1 MRLLLTL
8 FKAYPWRTVTALL
21 AILLAGIADGASITA
36 GLPLLNLAT
45 RKSSGDGILQLHASQ
60 ADSQLE
66 KHVLDAL
73 AYLGLD
79 ATLGVLL
86 VIVVVGVTVKSLLL
100 LVANKHVGYS
110 SAYITTKLRL
120 DLLRAVLATRWAY
133 FLDQPIGKLANSMA
147 TEANRASQAYVFG
160 VTMLAMLIQAIVYAS
175 IALTVSWKATVAAL
189 AAALI
194 MLSVSHFLVRMARR
208 AGDHQTI
215 VYKSLL
221 ARLVDTLQSVK
232 SLKAMARED
241 LAGSVLSS
249 ETAKLNHAL
258 QRDVFSKALMD
269 AIQDP
274 MFAIVV
280 AIGIYIAIEHWDMS
294 FTSVMVLVLLLA
306 RTLSQLGKIQKML
319 QKLVTTESAFWSIRR
334 AIKRAE
340 KAREVYGG
348 TARPVLETAIRFD
361 SVSFA
366 YGEKKV
372 LEKVSLSIPTRALTT
387 ILGPSGAGKTTLID
401 LIIGLYQPHDGTV
414 YLDDTPLND
423 IDLKQWRRQIGYVPQ
438 EQLLLHDSIM
448 TNVTFGDSELTESE
462 VEDAL
467 KAANAWDFVSAL
479 SQGIHTNVGE
489 RGAMLSG
496 GQRQRIMI
504 ARALVHRPSVLILDE
519 PTSALDPDSEAMV
532 SDTLRKLRND
542 YTVLAI
548 SHQPALAGLADVV
561 YRLQDGNVNAAR
573 TDTRQESALNG
584 HT

>member
-1 MRLLLTL
+1 MQLLLTL

-45 RKSSGDGILQLHASQ
+45 RKSSGEGILQLHASQ

-73 AYLGLD
+73 AFFGLD

-86 VIVVVGVTVKSLLL
+86 VIVVIGVTLKSLLL
-100 LVANKHVGYS
+100 LLANKHVGYS

-133 FLDQPIGKLANSMA
+133 FLDQPIGKLANSLA

-160 VTMLAMLIQAIVYAS
+160 VTMLAMLIQAIVYSS

-189 AAALI
+189 FAALI
-194 MLSVSHFLVRMARR
+194 MLSISHFLVKMSRR

-215 VYKSLL
+215 VYKTLL
-221 ARLVDTLQSVK
+221 SRVVDTLQSVK

-241 LAGSVLSS
+241 LAGSVLSA
-249 ETAKLNHAL
+249 ETAKLNRAL
-258 QRDVFSKALMD
+258 QQDVFSKALMD

-280 AIGIYIAIEHWDMS
+280 GIGIYIAIEHWDMA

-319 QKLVTTESAFWSIRR
+319 QKLVTTESAFWSIRG
-334 AIKRAE
+334 AIKKAE

-348 TARPVLETAIRFD
+348 TAKPVLESAIRLD
-361 SVSFA
+361 EVSFA
-366 YGEKKV
+366 YGNKKV
-372 LEKVSLSIPTRALTT
+372 LEKLSLKIPTRALTT
-387 ILGPSGAGKTTLID
+387 IIGPSGAGKTTLID
-401 LIIGLYQPHDGTV
+401 LIIGLYQPDSGTI
-414 YLDDTPLND
+414 YLDDMPLSD
-423 IDLKQWRRQIGYVPQ
+423 IDLKQWRRKIGYVPQ

-448 TNVTFGDSELTESE
+448 TNVTFGDPEITEGD
-462 VEDAL
+462 VEQSL
-467 KAANAWDFVSAL
+467 KAANAWDFVSAHP
-479 SQGIHTNVGE
+479 QGMHASVGE
-489 RGAMLSG
+489 RGTMLSG

-504 ARALVHRPSVLILDE
+504 ARALVHHPSVLILDE
-519 PTSALDPDSEAMV
+519 PTSALDPESE
-532 SDTLRKLRND
+532 SIISETLRTLRNN
-542 YTVLAI
+542 YTILTI
-548 SHQPALAGLADVV
+548 SHQPALATLADVV
-561 YRLQDGNVNAAR
+561 FRLDDGNANTGAPEADQGPLR
-573 TDTRQESALNG
+573 ADYS
-584 HT
+584 